1 MFGKYPATRSC
12 LLELDED
19 ATGGGFGDTSLLYK
33 ADINDP
39 ALSNAGQTNAV
50 FEFLHTFNQHQANQA
65 CINYKLV
72 KSILQSENL
81 PNECLGLT
89 PL

>member
-19 ATGGGFGDTSLLYK
+19 AIGGGFGDNNILYK

-39 ALSNAGQTNAV
+39 ALANAGQTHAV
-50 FEFLHTFNQHQANQA
+50 FEFLHTFN
-65 CINYKLV
+65 
-72 KSILQSENL
+72 
-81 PNECLGLT
+81 
-89 PL
+89 